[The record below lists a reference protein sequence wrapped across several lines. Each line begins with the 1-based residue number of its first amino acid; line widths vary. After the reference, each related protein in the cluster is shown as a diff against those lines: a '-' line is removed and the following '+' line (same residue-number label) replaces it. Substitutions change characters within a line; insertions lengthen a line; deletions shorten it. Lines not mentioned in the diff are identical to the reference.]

1 MDVKTRTGAIVAV
14 LAAVGATASHGPEH
28 ATLLTLGV
36 QSRATIG
43 PLDSHYWRF
52 DLEGAATVEVRSGGN
67 EVDAVGT
74 LLDSNGDEVDT
85 DDDGGT
91 GLNFRIVAE
100 LQAGPHYVEVSSSGS
115 GGDYGVI
122 ARLMRDDHH
131 GDTPLASTRLAP
143 GVRRAGRIVPEEDV
157 DVFRIDIVDATEASI
172 GAGGPT
178 NTRGRLDDSA
188 GNTVAVEESGGPN
201 DNFAIDA
208 QLRAGVYYLSVEA
221 DERGAYNIGY
231 TVPEPESA
239 APPPEVAIEQMLG
252 TWAVVDRDAST
263 TSFRLTWLFDTGEG
277 VFAVESHFL
286 DDPSGI
292 GETGVWIGALAD
304 DAPPSAGA
312 DYVLVYL
319 GPETCAVYTYSMVS
333 ETESGPVFG
342 LRGTT
347 ADDDECE
354 FTPQLVETRLFRAWP
369 HGVEAASETPPVGPL
384 ASAMASFEDALR

>member
-1 MDVKTRTGAIVAV
+1 MDVNTRTGAIVAV
-14 LAAVGATASHGPEH
+14 LAAVSATAGHGPEH

-36 QSRATIG
+36 QSRATIDAF
-43 PLDSHYWRF
+43 DSHYWRF
-52 DLEGAATVEVRSGGN
+52 DLEGAATVEVRSGGD
-67 EVDAVGT
+67 EVDAVGA
-74 LLDSNGDEVDT
+74 LLDGNGDEVAT

-100 LQAGPHYVEVSSSGS
+100 LHAGPYYVAVSSSGS

-122 ARLMRDDHH
+122 AQLMRDDHH
-131 GDTPLASTRLAP
+131 GDTPLASTRLVP

-157 DVFRIDIVDATEASI
+157 DVFRIDIVEATVASI
-172 GAGGPT
+172 STGGPT
-178 NTRGRLDDSA
+178 NTMGRLDDST
-188 GNTVAVEESGGPN
+188 GNTVAAEEFGGHG

-208 QLRAGVYYLSVEA
+208 QLGPGVYYLSVEA

-231 TVPEPESA
+231 TVPVPEPA

-263 TSFRLTWLFDTGEG
+263 MSFRLTRLFNTGDG
-277 VFAVESHFL
+277 VIAVEDHFV
-286 DDPSGI
+286 DDPSVI
-292 GETGVWIGALAD
+292 GETGLWFGGLAD

-312 DYVLVYL
+312 DYLLAYL
-319 GPETCAVYTYSMVS
+319 GPETCALYAYSMVS
-333 ETESGPVFG
+333 GTESGPVFG

-347 ADDDECE
+347 VDEECD

-369 HGVEAASETPPVGPL
+369 HGVQAASETPPAGPL
-384 ASAMASFEDALR
+384 ARAMASFEDALR